1 MPLAHNWSRSTDLRK
16 PEMLFASGCSTR
28 YCRIEQ
34 PRRSGL
40 FRVIR
45 LIVAA
50 TLSASLVSASAS
62 WAKAASSR
70 SRLPRHVFHTRS
82 YLASAHHS
90 GKPQITTRRHGH
102 AHEQSRTET
111 APCTPEAA
119 AGNIDE
125 ILAAPPETLRAVR
138 EAVQAA
144 PRLSPVLLLAIAR
157 AESRFAPEAQNRSS
171 SARGLLQFT
180 RDTWLEVMRQFGA
193 QHGFPVY
200 AKAIRKDQTGRL
212 SVDRPATLRGILR
225 LRDDPRLS
233 AVMAV
238 ERLMQLCEALER
250 ELGRKASAPDLYFLH
265 VLGPTG
271 AARFLAALR
280 SQPQSSSVEVVGL
293 SAQRNKGLFI
303 RNGCTLSVAQAYDR
317 IGAVLESR
325 GGEYRP
331 LLTRDTRQASDTAS
345 KVLETAQAPELDAVL
360 P

>member
-1 MPLAHNWSRSTDLRK
+1 MQHAILQNRT
-16 PEMLFASGCSTR
+16 
-28 YCRIEQ
+28 
-34 PRRSGL
+34 
-40 FRVIR
+40 
-45 LIVAA
+45 
-50 TLSASLVSASAS
+50 
-62 WAKAASSR
+62 ASSIR
-70 SRLPRHVFHTRS
+70 TFPRDSAHCSRDTQRLTRVSIIRQLGESGELSIALTARHVFHTRS

-212 SVDRPATLRGILR
+212 SVDRPATLRAILR

-280 SQPQSSSVEVVGL
+280 SQPQSS
-293 SAQRNKGLFI
+293 K
-303 RNGCTLSVAQAYDR
+303 
-317 IGAVLESR
+317 R
-325 GGEYRP
+325 GGGRP
-331 LLTRDTRQASDTAS
+331 ERPT
-345 KVLETAQAPELDAVL
+345 
-360 P
+360 